1 MGLSL
6 FALSFDGSKT
16 FQLSV
21 TRLTF
26 TGCLLDS
33 SLATG
38 LLNCSVIV
46 QGRAVAPGRAYRA
59 VAIVIEWTIVTLVVL
74 LSMESIQDELL
85 PKLVLLVPSDTCL
98 CTSSLLCSLLGKVRV
113 EVTVVWVVG
122 IRVESRDWSYDEH
135 CDWDDESCSLS

>member
-21 TRLTF
+21 
-26 TGCLLDS
+26 GCLLDG
-33 SLATG
+33 SLAAG
-38 LLNCSVIV
+38 LLNCGVIV

-98 CTSSLLCSLLGKVRV
+98 CTSTLLCSLLGKVRV

-135 CDWDDESCSLS
+135 CDWIDDESCCLS